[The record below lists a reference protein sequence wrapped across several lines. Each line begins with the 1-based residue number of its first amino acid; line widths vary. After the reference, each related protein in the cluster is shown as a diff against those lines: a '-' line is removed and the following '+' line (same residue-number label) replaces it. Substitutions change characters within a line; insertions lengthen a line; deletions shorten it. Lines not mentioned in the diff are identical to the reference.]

1 MRGYAS
7 ASEFLDSNPCADPG
21 CILLDLRMPGASAL
35 DRSATQHRGVQAGP
49 PGTNAAGPNPFGSH
63 FDEVLQAR
71 RDEAEEFYKAI
82 TPASLNADWANVMR
96 QALAGMLRSKHMR
109 KPDGRPTLRILV
121 KERKVGNDPALSK
134 VNRHCDRV
142 AVRTLTDALSGWD
155 PTIEWYGNILVVR
168 RVLDEVGLSATGAIP
183 PNDRP
188 GSVQIQVIV
197 QHLASV
203 QHSPRIE

>member
-96 QALAGMLRSKHMR
+96 QALEGMLRSKHIR
-109 KPDGRPTLRILV
+109 KPDGRPDASDIGQRE
-121 KERKVGNDPALSK
+121 KSRKRPS
-134 VNRHCDRV
+134 
-142 AVRTLTDALSGWD
+142 
-155 PTIEWYGNILVVR
+155 TIK
-168 RVLDEVGLSATGAIP
+168 S
-183 PNDRP
+183 
-188 GSVQIQVIV
+188 
-197 QHLASV
+197 
-203 QHSPRIE
+203 

>member
-1 MRGYAS
+1 MRCVATHPHRSFWIPIRAPIRAAS
-7 ASEFLDSNPCADPG
+7 FSTCRCLERALSTG
-21 CILLDLRMPGASAL
+21 LRRNIAEPKPDHLAP
-35 DRSATQHRGVQAGP
+35 T
-49 PGTNAAGPNPFGSH
+49 AGPNPFGSD

-82 TPASLNADWANVMR
+82 TPAFLNADEANVMR
-96 QALAGMLRSKHMR
+96 QALAGMLRSKHIR
-109 KPDGRPTLRILV
+109 KPDPTLRILV
-121 KERKVGNDPALSK
+121 NERKVGNDPALSK
-134 VNRHCDRV
+134 VNRHCDCV
-142 AVRTLTDALSGWD
+142 AVGTLSNALPGWD

-168 RVLDEVGLSATGAIP
+168 RVFDEVGLSATGAIP

-188 GSVQIQVIV
+188 GGVQIQVIV